1 MEQYSLDF
9 SDLSKAPVSPYLELG
24 AYEALWDDKSVTF
37 KRLAEKFRTANSSL
51 PSQMVDGRVAERYAE
66 QVDSMIRGSGVDK
79 YGVRVFGAGDYPEQL
94 RDAEYPVELLYYQ
107 GWWDLVFSPKIVA
120 VVGTR
125 SPSSEGIKRTRQLVR
140 MLVQDGFTIVSGLA
154 KGIDTVAHET
164 AIGEGGNTISVI
176 GTPITRQYPSE
187 NAELQRHIA
196 REHLLVSQ
204 VPVKRYE
211 RATSPT
217 HNNVFFPE
225 RNKTMSALTQATII
239 IEAGETS
246 GTLVQARAALKQKRK
261 LFILESC
268 FQNSNI
274 SWPKK
279 FEELGAI
286 RVKSYEDVRRS
297 LAPNTLH

>member
-1 MEQYSLDF
+1 MDF

-24 AYEALWDDKSVTF
+24 AYEALWDNKGVTF
-37 KRLAEKFRTANSSL
+37 KRLAEKFRTAISSL
-51 PSQMVDGRVAERYAE
+51 PSQMVDGRVAEQYAK
-66 QVDSMIRGSGVDK
+66 QVDSMIRGSGIDR

-94 RDAEYPVELLYYQ
+94 RDAEYPVELLYFQ
-107 GWWDLVFSPKIVA
+107 GWWDLVFSPKMIA

-125 SPSSEGIKRTRQLVR
+125 SPSSDGIIRTRQLVR
-140 MLVQDGFTIVSGLA
+140 MLVEDGYTIVSGLA

-164 AIGEGGNTISVI
+164 AISEGGRTISVI

-187 NAELQRHIA
+187 NSELQRRIA
-196 REHLLVSQ
+196 GEHLLISQ

-217 HNNVFFPE
+217 HNNIFFPE

-239 IEAGETS
+239 VEAGETS
-246 GTLVQARAALKQKRK
+246 GTLVQARAALKQNRK
-261 LFILESC
+261 LLILESC
-268 FQNSNI
+268 FQNPNI
-274 SWPKK
+274 SWPRK

-286 RVKSYEDVRRS
+286 RVRSYEDVSRS
-297 LAPNTLH
+297 LATNTFH